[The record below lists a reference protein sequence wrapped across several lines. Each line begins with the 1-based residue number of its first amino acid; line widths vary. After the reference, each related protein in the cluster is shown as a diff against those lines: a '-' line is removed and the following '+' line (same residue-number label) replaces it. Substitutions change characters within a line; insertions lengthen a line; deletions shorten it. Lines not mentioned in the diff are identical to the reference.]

1 MKELSFQII
10 KVIFL
15 ADIELKA
22 ILLKK
27 STLSEPVK
35 RRSRSHDDY
44 ILSTQKW
51 SHRCEPIHLDFVIDR
66 CFLFNI
72 GSRTWQIT
80 LRLIIVKIRHEIMHR
95 IIRKECLKFC
105 CKLGSKGFI
114 VRNHQSR
121 LLNLLNNISH
131 RKSLPSSCRT
141 KQGYFL
147 FPLIKSFRN
156 LSDCFG
162 LVTGRLISRF
172 ELKHHQ
178 KTQKIETN
186 KAQKKRDFTRNYR
199 DFSWDCKEG
208 KRKENWL
215 HSLLSLLLEEE
226 LSSSFFKKQTP
237 LGESALMKSFEKLN
251 YSISLY
257 LGKKR

>member
-1 MKELSFQII
+1 MKELSFQLIE
-10 KVIFL
+10 VIFL
-15 ADIELKA
+15 ADIELKT

-27 STLSEPVK
+27 SALSEPVK
-35 RRSRSHDDY
+35 RRSRSHDNY
-44 ILSTQKW
+44 IFSTQKW

-66 CFLFNI
+66 CFFFNI
-72 GSRTWQIT
+72 GSRTRQIT
-80 LRLIIVKIRHEIMHR
+80 LRLIVIKIRHEIMHR

-105 CKLGSKGFI
+105 CKLGCKGFI
-114 VRNHQSR
+114 VRNHQSG
-121 LLNLLNNISH
+121 LLDLLNNISH

-162 LVTGRLISRF
+162 LVASRLISRF

-186 KAQKKRDFTRNYR
+186 KTQKKRDFTRNYR

-208 KRKENWL
+208 KRKEVWL
-215 HSLLSLLLEEE
+215 HSLLGLLPRRRT
-226 LSSSFFKKQTP
+226 FFLLFQKAN
-237 LGESALMKSFEKLN
+237 SAGRGCLDEILWKT
-251 YSISLY
+251 
-257 LGKKR
+257 